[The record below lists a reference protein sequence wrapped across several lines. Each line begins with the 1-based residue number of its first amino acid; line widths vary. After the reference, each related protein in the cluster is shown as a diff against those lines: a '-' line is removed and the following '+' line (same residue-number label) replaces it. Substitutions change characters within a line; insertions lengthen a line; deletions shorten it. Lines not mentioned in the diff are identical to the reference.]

1 MIGATLLTLI
11 LLWFAHFRRLSNSQ
25 LLLVGV
31 ALGVICGAFMTWMV
45 YFSTSLDLR
54 QLMYWMMG
62 SFRGGLAAQSA
73 AGSDSRSGCV
83 AAVAGTGA

>member
-1 MIGATLLTLI
+1 MGAGGGAVIGATLLTLI

-62 SFRGGLAAQSA
+62 SFSGRTGGSVRCWQ
-73 AGSDSRSGCV
+73 R
-83 AAVAGTGA
+83 